1 MANFNGKVM
10 SLFKD
15 TSSQLYKKCR
25 RRGIESRGKSK
36 EEIIAEIIWK
46 DAYDAGVNNGKHSP
60 TRNETAPTK
69 LYIFHDNLNMVD
81 YRISINR
88 DQANAIQWVI
98 DTLNDPAYELTEW
111 NNDFVDVGRI

>member
-10 SLFKD
+10 NLFKKNRA
-15 TSSQLYKKCR
+15 QLIKEAR
-25 RRGIESRGKSK
+25 RRGIVYKNDEQV
-36 EEIIAEIIWK
+36 IAEIIWK
-46 DAYDAGVNNGKHSP
+46 DAYDAGVNDDKNLLTKSQSP
-60 TRNETAPTK
+60 STK
-69 LYIFHDNLNMVD
+69 MYRFHDDYSGVD
-81 YRISINR
+81 YRISINK

>member
-1 MANFNGKVM
+1 MDRINEKALC
-10 SLFKD
+10 LFYKTYD
-15 TSSQLYKKCR
+15 QLKEEAE
-25 RRGIESRGKSK
+25 RRGMHHEGREKT
-36 EEIIAEIIWK
+36 IAKIIWK
-46 DAYDAGVNNGKHSP
+46 DAYDAGVNDGKHSL

-98 DTLNDPAYELTEW
+98 DTLNDQAYELTEW